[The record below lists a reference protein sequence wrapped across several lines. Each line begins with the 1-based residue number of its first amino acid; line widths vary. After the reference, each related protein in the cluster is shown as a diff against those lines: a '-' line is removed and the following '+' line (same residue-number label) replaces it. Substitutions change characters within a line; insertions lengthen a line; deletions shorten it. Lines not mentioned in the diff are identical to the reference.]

1 MLNDVV
7 HKISD
12 GLMGF
17 GNSNGTGVHIKIG
30 ASAVQSLEPIT
41 ITSSKKLDYIKN
53 KLGLSPLTDAVMDSI
68 ENGASKIICIPVVPG
83 RDGTVSVIEP
93 SVTEE
98 SGSVSVTGKPNNAF
112 EIVVVITGQGVL
124 NTAAFKYSIN
134 GGYTYSE
141 ELTVPLGGTYELPDT
156 GITLSFTV
164 DGEKTF
170 KVGDTYK
177 WSTTAP
183 QLTNENILNGID
195 RVKNVKAEA
204 ELVHVVGCSNAD
216 TWAAI
221 STLQSTLQ
229 TQYHKPLMFV
239 LEAFEPDTGESMAD
253 YVKRLVSARKQVKN
267 FEIQVVPSRAM
278 YIGMDGITRNVN
290 LASVVCGMYGRTAV
304 NQSIGQTATMAISE
318 DKLLKLL
325 PEGITDDVIDELD
338 DNGYLTFRQYDGLE
352 GYYVNNARTLGPEG
366 TDYKYAEDARV
377 VNKIIRETRK
387 QALLQLQSDIDLE
400 NPTADLQ
407 AKVEFIKAPLDTM
420 VNDKEIS
427 SAEVTLPDDAAES
440 ILKEEKLYLTVRY
453 VQRGIIR
460 SIEVDVGKSNPYAS

>member
-30 ASAVQSLEPIT
+30 ASPVRSSEPII

-53 KLGLSPLTDAVMDSI
+53 KLGLSPWTDAVMDSI
-68 ENGASKIICIPVVPG
+68 ENGAAKIICIPVAPG
-83 RDGTVSVIEP
+83 TEGVITTAEP
-93 SVTEE
+93 SVGEN
-98 SGSVSVTGKPNNAF
+98 SGSVSATGKPNNAF
-112 EIVVVITGQGVL
+112 EIIVEITGQGVL

-195 RVKNVKAEA
+195 AVKNVKAEA

-229 TQYHKPLMFV
+229 AQYHKPLMFV
-239 LEAFEPDTGESMAD
+239 LEAFEPESGESMEA
-253 YVKRLVSARKQVKN
+253 YVKRLISARKQVKN

-290 LASVVCGMYGRTAV
+290 LASVVCGMYGKTAV

-325 PEGITDDVIDELD
+325 PEGTDDVIDELD

-427 SAEVTLPDDAAES
+427 SVEVTLPDDAAES
-440 ILKEEKLYLTVRY
+440 ILKEEKLYLAVRY

>member
-17 GNSNGTGVHIKIG
+17 GNSDGTGVHIKVG
-30 ASAVQSLEPIT
+30 ASSVQSSEPIT
-41 ITSSKKLDYIKN
+41 ITSSKKLDYIKK

-68 ENGASKIICIPVVPG
+68 ENGAAKIICIPVTPG
-83 RDGTVSVIEP
+83 TDGVITTIEP
-93 SVTEE
+93 SVGDN

-112 EIVVVITGQGVL
+112 DIVVEITGQGVL

-134 GGYTYSE
+134 GGYTYSD
-141 ELTVPLGGTYELPDT
+141 ELTVPLGGTYEIPDT

-164 DGEKTF
+164 EAEKTF
-170 KVGDTYK
+170 KVGDTFK

-183 QLTNENILNGID
+183 QLTNENILNGIEQ
-195 RVKNVKAEA
+195 VKSIKEEA
-204 ELVHVVGCSNAD
+204 ELVHVVGSCNAD
-216 TWAAI
+216 TWAAV
-221 STLQSTLQ
+221 STLQ
-229 TQYHKPLMFV
+229 TTLQAQYHKPLMFV
-239 LEAFEPDTGESMAD
+239 LEAFEPNSGETMDD
-253 YVKRLVSARKQVKN
+253 YVKRLISARKKIKN
-267 FEIQVVPSRAM
+267 FEIQVVAARAM

-290 LASVVCGMYGRTAV
+290 LASVVCGMYGKTAV
-304 NQSIGQTATMAISE
+304 NQSVGQTATMAVSE

-325 PEGITDDVIDELD
+325 PEGISDDVIDELD
-338 DNGYLTFRQYDGLE
+338 DNGYLTFRQYDGLSS
-352 GYYVNNARTLGPEG
+352 YYVNNARTMGADG

-387 QALLQLQSDIDLE
+387 QALLQLQNDIDLE
-400 NPTADLQ
+400 NPEADLQ

-420 VNDKEIS
+420 VTDKEIS
-427 SAEVTLPDDAAES
+427 SVEITVPDDAAEA

>member
-1 MLNDVV
+1 M
-7 HKISD
+7 
-12 GLMGF
+12 
-17 GNSNGTGVHIKIG
+17 
-30 ASAVQSLEPIT
+30 
-41 ITSSKKLDYIKN
+41 
-53 KLGLSPLTDAVMDSI
+53 
-68 ENGASKIICIPVVPG
+68 
-83 RDGTVSVIEP
+83 
-93 SVTEE
+93 
-98 SGSVSVTGKPNNAF
+98 
-112 EIVVVITGQGVL
+112 
-124 NTAAFKYSIN
+124 
-134 GGYTYSE
+134 
-141 ELTVPLGGTYELPDT
+141 
-156 GITLSFTV
+156 
-164 DGEKTF
+164 
-170 KVGDTYK
+170 
-177 WSTTAP
+177 
-183 QLTNENILNGID
+183 
-195 RVKNVKAEA
+195 KNVKAEA

-229 TQYHKPLMFV
+229 AQYHKPLMFV
-239 LEAFEPDTGESMAD
+239 LEAFEPESGESMAD
-253 YVKRLVSARKQVKN
+253 YVKRLINARKQVKN

-366 TDYKYAEDARV
+366 TDYKYAEDVRV

-420 VNDKEIS
+420 VSDKEIS
-427 SAEVTLPDDAAES
+427 SVEVTLPGDAAES
-440 ILKEEKLYLTVRY
+440 ILKEEKLYLAVRY

>member
-30 ASAVQSLEPIT
+30 ASPVRSSEPII

-68 ENGASKIICIPVVPG
+68 ENGAAKIICIPVAPG
-83 RDGTVSVIEP
+83 TEGVITTAEP
-93 SVTEE
+93 SVGEN
-98 SGSVSVTGKPNNAF
+98 SGSVSATGKPNNAF
-112 EIVVVITGQGVL
+112 EIIVEITGQGVL

-195 RVKNVKAEA
+195 AVKNVKAEA

-229 TQYHKPLMFV
+229 AQYHKPLMFV
-239 LEAFEPDTGESMAD
+239 LEAFEPESGESMEA
-253 YVKRLVSARKQVKN
+253 YVKRLISARKQVKN

-290 LASVVCGMYGRTAV
+290 LASVVCGMYGKTAV

-325 PEGITDDVIDELD
+325 PEGTDDVIDELD

-400 NPTADLQ
+400 NPTDLQ

-427 SAEVTLPDDAAES
+427 SVEVTLPDDAAES
-440 ILKEEKLYLTVRY
+440 ILKEEKLYLAVRY

>member
-1 MLNDVV
+1 M
-7 HKISD
+7 
-12 GLMGF
+12 
-17 GNSNGTGVHIKIG
+17 
-30 ASAVQSLEPIT
+30 
-41 ITSSKKLDYIKN
+41 
-53 KLGLSPLTDAVMDSI
+53 
-68 ENGASKIICIPVVPG
+68 
-83 RDGTVSVIEP
+83 
-93 SVTEE
+93 
-98 SGSVSVTGKPNNAF
+98 
-112 EIVVVITGQGVL
+112 
-124 NTAAFKYSIN
+124 
-134 GGYTYSE
+134 
-141 ELTVPLGGTYELPDT
+141 
-156 GITLSFTV
+156 
-164 DGEKTF
+164 
-170 KVGDTYK
+170 
-177 WSTTAP
+177 
-183 QLTNENILNGID
+183 
-195 RVKNVKAEA
+195 KNVKAEA

-253 YVKRLVSARKQVKN
+253 YVKRLINARKQVKN

-304 NQSIGQTATMAISE
+304 NQSIGQTAIMAISE

-325 PEGITDDVIDELD
+325 PEGITDDMIDELD

-352 GYYVNNARTLGPEG
+352 GYYVAATNMTAPASSDYARTLGPEG